1 MFEITTD
8 NIRFNMNIQSA
19 GSASTGFAA
28 TPGLGEVSLEWTS
41 PNESDLSDIL
51 GYNMYRYEAITDTTY
66 TDTIKINKALITDI
80 KYKDFAVVR
89 EKQYF
94 YSYKILRTSFDETDY
109 SNTVSSS
116 PLTSSRS

>member
-1 MFEITTD
+1 MIPVED
-8 NIRFNMNIQSA
+8 SRFNILVQSA

-66 TDTIKINKALITDI
+66 TDTLKINKALITDI
-80 KYKDFAVVR
+80 NYKDYDVVR
-89 EKQYF
+89 TKNTFIPIKYLEPVLMKPIIQKQ
-94 YSYKILRTSFDETDY
+94 
-109 SNTVSSS
+109 
-116 PLTSSRS
+116 

>member
-1 MFEITTD
+1 MIPVED
-8 NIRFNMNIQSA
+8 SRFNILVQSA

-66 TDTIKINKALITDI
+66 TDTLKINKALITDI
-80 KYKDFAVVR
+80 NYKDYDVV
-89 EKQYF
+89 EQ
-94 YSYKILRTSFDETDY
+94 KILLY
-109 SNTVSSS
+109 
-116 PLTSSRS
+116 L